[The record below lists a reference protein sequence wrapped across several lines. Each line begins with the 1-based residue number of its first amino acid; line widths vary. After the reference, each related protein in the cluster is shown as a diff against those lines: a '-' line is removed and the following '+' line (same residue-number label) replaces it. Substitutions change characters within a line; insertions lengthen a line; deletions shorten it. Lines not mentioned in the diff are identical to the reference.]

1 MCIRFSERSHYALNM
16 KARMFG
22 NIVFYS
28 SLLASASKV
37 SIFYVA
43 IAWNLVKV

>member
-16 KARMFG
+16 KAHTFG
-22 NIVFYS
+22 NLVFGS
-28 SLLASASKV
+28 SVLVSASKV

-43 IAWNLVKV
+43 IAWNLVHV